1 MLITRRSMVAGV
13 AGAAFVSIVSSPAAE
28 AQLVGVYEVSGQ
40 ILELWL
46 QNKALLGLPTS
57 AEFGVTGG
65 RKQRFANGDMYYSG
79 AAKASII
86 TGKIK
91 STYDGAKGPDG
102 LGLPIGL
109 ESVSSTYS
117 SRSQAC
123 MSGRVWYS
131 SSDGGKAVPT
141 AKTVRLKGAKN
152 FRDVAGEGSGIAVDG
167 GRMRRNM
174 VYRSSALGSI
184 SKMDKYILQT
194 LGIKTIIA
202 LSPASPPTISGIARV
217 RYGISN
223 PSSSTLAEK
232 QRMYRGYVT
241 NSSNRSSVGKTL
253 RYIAQNDQPV
263 VFQCLR
269 GWDRSGWVAAVL
281 QDLLGAS
288 SSDIRAEFLKSNSYN
303 GPGVRREY
311 LDAALS
317 QMKSQ
322 YGTVEKYVSACG
334 VDSATRAALRKKLI
348 V

>member
-1 MLITRRSMVAGV
+1 MLITRRSMMAGV
-13 AGAAFVSIVSSPAAE
+13 AGAAFLSVASIPAAE
-28 AQLVGVYEVSGQ
+28 AEVFTVADPV
-40 ILELWL
+40 LDLWRL
-46 QNKALLGLPTS
+46 NQAWVGLPIS
-57 AEFGVTGG
+57 GLIAVAGG
-65 RKQRFANGDMYYSG
+65 QLQRFANADMYYSK
-79 AAKASII
+79 AAGASII

-91 STYDGAKGPDG
+91 TAFDAAKGPSA

-109 ESVSSTYS
+109 ETVSSTYS

-123 MSGRVWYS
+123 LAGRVWYS
-131 SSDGGKAVPT
+131 SSDGGKAVP
-141 AKTVRLKGAKN
+141 ASKTVRLKGAKN

-167 GRMRRNM
+167 GHMRRNM
-174 VYRSSALGSI
+174 VYRTSALGSI
-184 SKMDKYILQT
+184 SKMDRYILQT
-194 LGIKTIIA
+194 LGIKAIIA
-202 LSPASPPTISGIARV
+202 LSPASPPTISGISRV

-253 RYIAQNDQPV
+253 KLIAQGQPV

-334 VDSATRAALRKKLI
+334 VDSATRAKLRDKLI

>member
-1 MLITRRSMVAGV
+1 MLITRRSMMAGV
-13 AGAAFVSIVSSPAAE
+13 AGAAFVSVVASPVAE
-28 AQLVGVYEVSGQ
+28 ADVYGGHDVTGKILDLWLPNRSLVG
-40 ILELWL
+40 
-46 QNKALLGLPTS
+46 LPIS
-57 AEFGVTGG
+57 DVIPVTGG
-65 RKQRFANGDMYYSG
+65 QLQRFANADIYYSS
-79 AAKASII
+79 AAGASII

-91 STYDGAKGPDG
+91 TAYDGAKGPSA
-102 LGLPIGL
+102 LGLPIGV
-109 ESVSSTYS
+109 EAVSSTYS

-123 MSGRVWYS
+123 LAGRIWYS
-131 SSDGGKAVPT
+131 SSDGAKAVP
-141 AKTVRLKGAKN
+141 ASKTVRLKGAKN

-241 NSSNRSSVGKTL
+241 NSSNRSSVGKAL
-253 RYIAQNDQPV
+253 KLIAQGQPV

-348 V
+348 D